1 MKRFF
6 PHPEALQDW
15 SEQWCSLSVHA
26 QKRQRYP
33 FLMILGLSALVFSS
47 FRFPAVMIGCLVLS
61 CGTFVRIFCV
71 FGEGSLGWLWGFGES
86 LVENVLLNFVV
97 VSTAGNAYNDAAV
110 VMLLSAMRQFGF
122 QRRIVAGERLRMAS
136 VNIMGLVHLLFLIL
150 VCFALETYGVDSDW
164 SAFGPLLNHTKFY
177 SFQPD
182 PGNPLD
188 PLHAPQVPEV
198 PLRSILPVCN
208 FRFRQ
213 GYDQD
218 FHRAIS
224 LADFGL
230 MASLTY
236 EPRFRV
242 AEACEYYFSSQWHLE
257 QPPENQT
264 TGVKFLMFTSEDNQ
278 TTVIAVRGTLDCL
291 DVLQDVSLWIVPV
304 LLQFFGLVG
313 LDTAYGAWGMATA
326 ELSQMLPMAYIDR
339 KKTVESVLSA
349 AELMINQHP
358 EHEYYITGHSLGGG
372 VAKLVKLAIKIPQR
386 ARLQVVT
393 FAAPGVHHAAHVLMH
408 QMDSEKIRDL
418 HAKMTDESVSLVAVR
433 PSNDIISL
441 IDQSRGQ
448 TWVVSCSGT
457 FYECHSI
464 YRTLWDIFS
473 VCGSMRGS
481 VLKVPCGW
489 SPKAPC

>member
-1 MKRFF
+1 M
-6 PHPEALQDW
+6 
-15 SEQWCSLSVHA
+15 
-26 QKRQRYP
+26 
-33 FLMILGLSALVFSS
+33 
-47 FRFPAVMIGCLVLS
+47 
-61 CGTFVRIFCV
+61 
-71 FGEGSLGWLWGFGES
+71 
-86 LVENVLLNFVV
+86 
-97 VSTAGNAYNDAAV
+97 
-110 VMLLSAMRQFGF
+110 
-122 QRRIVAGERLRMAS
+122 ER
-136 VNIMGLVHLLFLIL
+136 FLIR
-150 VCFALETYGVDSDW
+150 VAILE
-164 SAFGPLLNHTKFY
+164 PILEPIL
-177 SFQPD
+177 FQP
-182 PGNPLD
+182 
-188 PLHAPQVPEV
+188 
-198 PLRSILPVCN
+198 R
-208 FRFRQ
+208 
-213 GYDQD
+213 
-218 FHRAIS
+218 
-224 LADFGL
+224 
-230 MASLTY
+230 
-236 EPRFRV
+236 
-242 AEACEYYFSSQWHLE
+242 
-257 QPPENQT
+257 
-264 TGVKFLMFTSEDNQ
+264 SEDNQ

-358 EHEYYITGHSLGGG
+358 EREYYITGHSLGGG

-386 ARLQVVT
+386 ARQEVGNTFLLTSLSYIFGGRTLIAPLKGEKHWHGSPLWISAYFSRLQVVT

-448 TWVVSCSGT
+448 TWAVSCSGT

-481 VLKVPCGW
+481 VLRVPCGW
-489 SPKAPC
+489 SPKAPCWNSQILILDSKEPDFMGGSTVTRFVTIGYKILSEPQWSSDWTSFLGRKRTSFLLLSEERKLHTDREREASPSLWPRTHLQATRCILWHRILLLHSWMLRANYALTWTRKKPGKKLRVSSS